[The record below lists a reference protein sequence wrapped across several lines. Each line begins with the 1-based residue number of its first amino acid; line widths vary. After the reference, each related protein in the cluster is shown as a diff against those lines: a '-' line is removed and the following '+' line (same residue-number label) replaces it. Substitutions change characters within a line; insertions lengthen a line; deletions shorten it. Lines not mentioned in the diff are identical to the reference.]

1 MKNTLAALSLASLFA
16 TPANA
21 INLYS
26 DGDTSIN
33 LTAELRLLAVAQE
46 EEVGDRFFTKDDESR
61 VTVDFENKGDLVS
74 VLGTVQV
81 RFDEGDGEGS
91 NNTFTKLLFGGL
103 KSDYGTL
110 LGGRQYTFLDDAD
123 LQDVSYNFG
132 DAITPGSD
140 YDASVVKYLYNTD
153 GYTAGFLFTIPSS
166 GLDDS
171 IKTQQGLI
179 RTEVENADLQ
189 VIIGRDE
196 EDIYFNADVAY
207 KVDQL
212 YFGLA
217 VSYLDF
223 KNSDAVTGY
232 GVGIRYTL
240 GASRVYGGYEAT
252 DAVATAVTEKDPSTW
267 YLGGDYA
274 VAKSSVVFV
283 EFGEHYGANGMS
295 LEVGLRAEF

>member
-1 MKNTLAALSLASLFA
+1 MKYTLAALSLASLFA
-16 TPANA
+16 TSAHG

-26 DGDTSIN
+26 DGDTSID

-46 EEVGDRFFTKDDESR
+46 KDLGDRFFTKDDDSR
-61 VTVDFENKGDLVS
+61 VTVEFENKGEMVS

-81 RFDEGDGEGS
+81 RFAEGNGEES
-91 NNTFTKLLFGGL
+91 NNAFTKLLFGGL

-153 GYTAGFLFTIPSS
+153 GYTAGLLFTISS
-166 GLDDS
+166 SDLDDS
-171 IKTQQGLI
+171 SDTMQGLI
-179 RTEVENADLQ
+179 RTEVDNADLQ
-189 VIIGRDE
+189 IIIGSD
-196 EDIYFNADVAY
+196 DDDTYFNADIAY
-207 KVDQL
+207 QVDQL
-212 YFGLA
+212 YVGFA
-217 VSYLDF
+217 VSYLDM
-223 KNSDAVTGY
+223 KNGDAVTGY
-232 GVGIRYTL
+232 GVGARYAL
-240 GASRVYGGYEAT
+240 GASRIYGGFEAT
-252 DAVATAVTEKDPSTW
+252 DAAQTPSTDKDPSTW